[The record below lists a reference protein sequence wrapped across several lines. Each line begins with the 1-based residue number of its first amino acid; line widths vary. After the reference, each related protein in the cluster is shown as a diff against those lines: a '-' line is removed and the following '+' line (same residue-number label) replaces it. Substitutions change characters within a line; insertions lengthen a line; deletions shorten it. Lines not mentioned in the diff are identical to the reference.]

1 MPRKAHRGGEHET
14 LAVSNKTK
22 KGLDLRPQEGR
33 LPRQEKC
40 QNCVSRE
47 TRQQD
52 LALSLLVKP
61 QVSSSCSYITSKK
74 LLLSGVLVTGWLF
87 LSPQQAFATD
97 PAPAPAEQ
105 VVLSPAHQSVL
116 DALSTAT
123 TEVNQALAASSS
135 ATSIIQNAVTEYNQ
149 AITATQEVQSK
160 VSIAVAEVA
169 TVDAA
174 IVTVNAVSPDAGIDQ
189 SSPAIQS
196 AKATVTSATQ
206 GIANISQEID
216 EAQTEITQ
224 AAAARSTAVTAT
236 QTAQTEL
243 TQANIA
249 INNAQDAVNTLQST
263 IATTTN
269 VLAGVDD
276 AGVRMNL
283 PFSMQMGGTLYNN
296 VFVGSNATITF
307 GVNEGANYYSTPSAP
322 SVSIAGWDWTTWSTG
337 TGITYSTTATSLDVA
352 WDLRVYPLMDMSTQ
366 MTQVRFF
373 ADVNPNSGAW
383 EADVSVSGPIPN
395 GSRFQVRE
403 VTNGPITEIQD
414 TNPGAGFNG
423 HIGQG
428 NYVAPA
434 TDPNAGNSD
443 IQDAIDAANV
453 TINQLNSSI
462 STVVAT
468 NASNQ
473 SLLNSAPSTASLT
486 NAVNSALA
494 TQVNLST
501 ALETKFGQLITAIA
515 NNVPTPAP
523 ILAEPIVEGT
533 TVTITPELPE
543 GYNANTWFYQVI
555 TDDPDAENPYGNTA
569 TSNTDGAPETIVI
582 EGLTAGATYTI
593 RVANWSGPTSGYTEV
608 VVSIPEEE
616 QTGGG
621 ASLVG
626 APADPAPEPVDP
638 GPSAEEQA
646 AQEEANA
653 AAEAEAAAAEAA
665 AAEAEAAAA
674 QAEAEAAAAEQA
686 AAEAEEAAQAAEEAA
701 AQAEAEAQAAEEAA
715 QAAEEAA
722 AEAEQEAAEAE
733 AEAEQ
738 AQQEAEQAEAAAEE
752 VGLEPNS
759 PDSLPTD
766 EPKLPDAEDLVA
778 RVQEDVAGVENGGIE
793 FFGTKDQPQVIG
805 EDGKLTPPP
814 PAPGSGDPIH
824 PDAITVAETFIG
836 QPGGMTFN
844 SPDVAVPVVIK
855 PICVTMLGEDGSEIH
870 VDTDGNEHLV
880 EECTFLPGALEGI
893 PGAAVAAALMGEAF
907 ENLAN
912 IGNDMSPV
920 TRKKAKKVLL
930 ATIVVGQIVALRRR
944 FG

>member
-1 MPRKAHRGGEHET
+1 
-14 LAVSNKTK
+14 
-22 KGLDLRPQEGR
+22 
-33 LPRQEKC
+33 
-40 QNCVSRE
+40 
-47 TRQQD
+47 
-52 LALSLLVKP
+52 
-61 QVSSSCSYITSKK
+61 
-74 LLLSGVLVTGWLF
+74 
-87 LSPQQAFATD
+87 
-97 PAPAPAEQ
+97 
-105 VVLSPAHQSVL
+105 
-116 DALSTAT
+116 
-123 TEVNQALAASSS
+123 
-135 ATSIIQNAVTEYNQ
+135 VTEYNQ
-149 AITATQEVQSK
+149 ALTATQEAQSK
-160 VSIAVAEVA
+160 VSVAVAEVA

-206 GIANISQEID
+206 GIANISQEIV
-216 EAQTEITQ
+216 EAQTEIAQ
-224 AAAARSTAVTAT
+224 AASARSSAVTAT
-236 QTAQTEL
+236 ETVQTEL
-243 TQANIA
+243 TQANVA
-249 INNAQDAVNTLQST
+249 VNNAQDAVNALQST

-283 PFSMQMGGTLYNN
+283 PFSVQMGGTLYNN

-434 TDPNAGNSD
+434 TDPNAGNSA
-443 IQDAIDAANV
+443 IQEAIDAANV

-501 ALETKFGQLITAIA
+501 ALETKFGQLISAIA
-515 NNVPTPAP
+515 NNIPTPAP

-533 TVTITPELPE
+533 TVTITPELPQ
-543 GYNANTWFYQVI
+543 GYTANTWFYQVI
-555 TDDPDAENPYGNTA
+555 TDDPEAENPYGNSA
-569 TSNTDGAPETIVI
+569 TSNTDGAPETIVLT
-582 EGLTAGATYTI
+582 GLTEGATYTI
-593 RVANWSGPTSGYTEV
+593 RVANWSGPTSGYTETTIT
-608 VVSIPEEE
+608 IPV
-616 QTGGG
+616 T
-621 ASLVG
+621 ASLR
-626 APADPAPEPVDP
+626 PSPAPEPEPEPIDP
-638 GPSAEEQA
+638 GPSEEEQA
-646 AQEEANA
+646 AQDAANA
-653 AAEAEAAAAEAA
+653 EAEAEAAAAEEAA
-665 AAEAEAAAA
+665 EQAEAEAA
-674 QAEAEAAAAEQA
+674 QAEADAAAAEQA
-686 AAEAEEAAQAAEEAA
+686 AAEAEAEALAAEEAA
-701 AQAEAEAQAAEEAA
+701 AQAEAEAQAAEEEAAAAEEEA
-715 QAAEEAA
+715 QAAEE
-722 AEAEQEAAEAE
+722 EAAQAE

-738 AQQEAEQAEAAAEE
+738 AEQEAAEAEAAAEE

-759 PDSLPTD
+759 PESLPTD

-814 PAPGSGDPIH
+814 PEPGSGDPIH
-824 PDAITVAETFIG
+824 PDAITTTDTFIG
-836 QPGGMTFN
+836 QPGGTTFN

-855 PICVTMLGEDGSEIH
+855 PICVTMLGEDGKELH
-870 VDTDGNEHLV
+870 VDTDGNEHLL

-893 PGAAVAAALMGEAF
+893 PGAALAAAVLTDAF

-912 IGNDMSPV
+912 LGNDMSPI
-920 TRKKAKKVLL
+920 TRKKAKKVVVV
-930 ATIVVGQIVALRRR
+930 TIILGQIVAVRRR
-944 FG
+944 FGS

>member
-1 MPRKAHRGGEHET
+1 VPRKAHRGGEHET
-14 LAVSNKTK
+14 LAVSKKAKT
-22 KGLDLRPQEGR
+22 GLDLRPQEGR
-33 LPRQEKC
+33 LPAQEKC
-40 QNCVSRE
+40 QNCVSRD
-47 TRQQD
+47 TLRLDQ
-52 LALSLLVKP
+52 ALPLLVKKP
-61 QVSSSCSYITSKK
+61 ASSSCSYITSKK

-87 LSPQQAFATD
+87 LSPQQAFAND

-116 DALSTAT
+116 DALSSAT
-123 TEVNQALAASSS
+123 NEVNQALASSYV
-135 ATSIIQNAVTEYNQ
+135 ATPIIQNARTEYTQ
-149 AITATQEVQSK
+149 ALTATQEVQSK
-160 VSIAVAEVA
+160 VSVAVAEVA

-174 IVTVNAVSPDAGIDQ
+174 IATVNAVSPGAEIDQ

-196 AKATVTSATQ
+196 AKATVTSASQ
-206 GIANISQEID
+206 GIANISQEIV
-216 EAQTEITQ
+216 EAQAEITQ
-224 AAAARSTAVTAT
+224 ASTARSAAVTAT

-249 INNAQDAVNTLQST
+249 INNAQDAVNAMQST

-283 PFSMQMGGTLYNN
+283 PFGMLMGETVYNN

-307 GVNEGANYYSTPSAP
+307 GVNEGPNYYSTPSAP

-373 ADVNPNSGAW
+373 ADVNPTSGAW
-383 EADVSVSGPIPN
+383 VADVSVSGPIPN

-403 VTNGPITEIQD
+403 VTNGPIAEIQD

-423 HIGQG
+423 QIGQG

-434 TDPNAGNSD
+434 TDPNANNSA
-443 IQDAIDAANV
+443 IQDVIDAANV
-453 TINQLNSSI
+453 TISQLNSSI

-468 NASNQ
+468 NTSNQ
-473 SLLNSAPSTASLT
+473 SLLNQTLSTASLSNT
-486 NAVNSALA
+486 VNSALT
-494 TQVNLST
+494 TQVNLSN
-501 ALETKFGQLITAIA
+501 ALETKFGQLVSAIA
-515 NNVPTPAP
+515 NNIPTPAP

-533 TVTITPELPE
+533 TVTITPELPQ
-543 GYNANTWFYQVI
+543 GYTPNTWFYQVI
-555 TDDPDAENPYGNTA
+555 TDDPEAENPYGNSA
-569 TSNTDGAPETIVI
+569 TTNTDGAPETIVLT
-582 EGLTAGATYTI
+582 GLTEGATYTI
-593 RVANWSGPTSGYTEV
+593 RVANWSGPTSAYTETTV
-608 VVSIPEEE
+608 TIPVS
-616 QTGGG
+616 
-621 ASLVG
+621 ASLR
-626 APADPAPEPVDP
+626 PAPAPEPVDP
-638 GPSAEEQA
+638 GPSADEQA

-665 AAEAEAAAA
+665 AAAAEAAAA

-686 AAEAEEAAQAAEEAA
+686 AAEAEAAAQAAEEAA

-733 AEAEQ
+733 AAAEQ

-814 PAPGSGDPIH
+814 PKPGSGDPIH

>member
-1 MPRKAHRGGEHET
+1 VPRKAHRGGEHET

-22 KGLDLRPQEGR
+22 KGLDHRPQEGR
-33 LPRQEKC
+33 LPQQEKC

-47 TRQQD
+47 THQQD
-52 LALSLLVKP
+52 LALSRLVKQP
-61 QVSSSCSYITSKK
+61 ASSSCSYITSRK

-87 LSPQQAFATD
+87 LSPQQAFAED

-116 DALSTAT
+116 DALAAAT

-149 AITATQEVQSK
+149 AVTATQEVSGA
-160 VSIAVAEVA
+160 VSSANQAVAVVDSA
-169 TVDAA
+169 ITTVSSITSEDD
-174 IVTVNAVSPDAGIDQ
+174 VDQ
-189 SSPAIQS
+189 SSPVIQD
-196 AKATVTSATQ
+196 AKTTVTTADTAIDN
-206 GIANISQEID
+206 IAVETAQ
-216 EAQTEITQ
+216 AQTEITE
-224 AAAARSTAVTAT
+224 AAAARTTAVAAT

-243 TQANIA
+243 TQANVA

-283 PFSMQMGGTLYNN
+283 PFSMLMGGTLYNN
-296 VFVGSNATITF
+296 VYVGSNATITF

-395 GSRFQVRE
+395 GARFQVRE
-403 VTNGPITEIQD
+403 TTNGAVTTIED

-428 NYVAPA
+428 EYVAPA
-434 TDPNAGNSD
+434 TDPNAGNSAV
-443 IQDAIDAANV
+443 QDAIDAANV

-486 NAVNSALA
+486 NIVNSANTTA
-494 TQVNLST
+494 VNLST

-533 TVTITPELPE
+533 TVTITPELPQ
-543 GYNANTWFYQVI
+543 GYTPNTWFYQVI

-638 GPSAEEQA
+638 GPSEEEQA
-646 AQEEANA
+646 Q
-653 AAEAEAAAAEAA
+653 AEAEAAA
-665 AAEAEAAAA
+665 AEAAAA

-686 AAEAEEAAQAAEEAA
+686 AAEAEAAAQAAEEAA

-715 QAAEEAA
+715 AAAEQAAHEAEEAA
-722 AEAEQEAAEAE
+722 AQAE
-733 AEAEQ
+733 EQ
-738 AQQEAEQAEAAAEE
+738 AAAVEERNEAVEE
-752 VGLEPNS
+752 LGLEPNS

-766 EPKLPDAEDLVA
+766 EPKLPDAEDLVP
-778 RVQEDVAGVENGGIE
+778 RVQEDIEGVENGGIE

-814 PAPGSGDPIH
+814 PKPGSGDPIH
-824 PDAITVAETFIG
+824 PDAITIAETFIG

-844 SPDVAVPVVIK
+844 SPDVAVPVFIK
-855 PICVTMLGEDGSEIH
+855 PICVTMLGEDGGEIH
-870 VDTDGNEHLV
+870 VDMDGNEHLV

-893 PGAAVAAALMGEAF
+893 PGAALAAAVLTNAF

-912 IGNDMSPV
+912 LGNDMSPI
-920 TRKKAKKVLL
+920 TRKKAKKVVVV
-930 ATIVVGQIVALRRR
+930 TIILGQIAAIRRR
-944 FG
+944 FGS